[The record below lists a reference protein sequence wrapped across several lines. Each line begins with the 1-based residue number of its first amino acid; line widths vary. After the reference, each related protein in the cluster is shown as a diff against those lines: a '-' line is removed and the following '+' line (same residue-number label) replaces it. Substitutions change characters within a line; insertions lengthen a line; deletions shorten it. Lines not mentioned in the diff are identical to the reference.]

1 VRFIYPSSRLGVGVG
16 NVAVVVAVS
25 SAGSPSVAA
34 AILSVA
40 SWRWLFLINVPVG
53 VVALMVALRTLP
65 DTPRSK
71 RSLDPLSV
79 ALNALTF
86 GLLIAG
92 VVFVRRQ
99 LRQAA
104 PLLPVDLLKRPI
116 FTLSLATS
124 IASFAAQ
131 SLAMVAL
138 PFYFE
143 DTLGRSETATG
154 LLMTPWPLA

>member
-40 SWRWLFLINVPVG
+40 SWRWLFLVNVPIG
-53 VVALMVALRTLP
+53 VVALIVALRTLP

-92 VVFVRRQ
+92 VDGLSQKQSVAIPVGELIAAAAFGVVFVRKQ

-104 PLLPVDLLKRPI
+104 PLLP
-116 FTLSLATS
+116 
-124 IASFAAQ
+124 
-131 SLAMVAL
+131 
-138 PFYFE
+138 
-143 DTLGRSETATG
+143 
-154 LLMTPWPLA
+154 